1 MLVVKDL
8 HTFYGKSHILQ
19 GVSLEISGG
28 TILGVL
34 GRNGV
39 GKTTLIRSI
48 IGLILT
54 SDGKIIF
61 QNKDITH
68 LPSYLRVKT
77 GIGLVPQGRL
87 IFPSL
92 KVHENLTI
100 NARPAKEATGQDWN
114 LDKILERFPRL
125 RERLYHNG
133 NQLSGGEQQM
143 LAIGRALIGNPKLL
157 LMDEPS
163 EGLAPL
169 LVEEIGNLMSELRA
183 QGLSM
188 LLVEQN
194 FHFSIK
200 FADRI
205 LIMNKGQFVHQSSA
219 SELLA
224 NHEIRQTYLGV

>member
-1 MLVVKDL
+1 MLIAENL
-8 HTFYGKSHILQ
+8 HTFFGKSHILQ
-19 GVSLEISGG
+19 GVSLEVSGG

-54 SDGKIIF
+54 SDGKIVF
-61 QNKDITH
+61 QDKDITH
-68 LPSYLRVKT
+68 LPSYIRVKI

-100 NARPAKEATGQDWN
+100 NARPAKEGHGQDWN
-114 LDKILERFPRL
+114 LDKILERFPPL
-125 RERLYHNG
+125 KERLHHNG

-169 LVEEIGNLMSELRA
+169 LVDEIGNLMNELKA

-200 FADRI
+200 LADQI
-205 LIMNKGQFVHQSSA
+205 LIMNKGQFVYRSSA

-224 NHEIRQTYLGV
+224 NQGIRQTYLGV